1 MNPSN
6 LIKFASNVVRWSQT
20 PQGRTITGIIIPR
33 VLRGIPP
40 IVQKLDSW
48 ISSASYAQA
57 VRKVEEI
64 ERTDA
69 CLVKEVYQEYYNEMS
84 PGVRQAFQEFLK
96 RKGESI

>member
-1 MNPSN
+1 MNPSS
-6 LIKFASNVVRWSQT
+6 LIKVLSDVFRWSQT
-20 PQGRTITGIIIPR
+20 PQGRTTMMAVSR
-33 VLRGIPP
+33 VAKAIPP

-69 CLVKEVYQEYYNEMS
+69 RLVKKIYLEHYNEMS
-84 PGVRQAFQEFLK
+84 PGVRQAFQEYLK

>member
-1 MNPSN
+1 MMV
-6 LIKFASNVVRWSQT
+6 ASRVVRA
-20 PQGRTITGIIIPR
+20 
-33 VLRGIPP
+33 IPP
-40 IVQKLDSW
+40 IVQTLDSW

-69 CLVKEVYQEYYNEMS
+69 HLVKKVYLEYYNEMS
-84 PGVRQAFQEFLK
+84 PEVRQAFQEFLK